1 MILSVGGSVVILCQ
15 YCDEVMRR
23 ILYLLLGLPLFL
35 SCSDKYSIKG
45 DTSQSVLNGKMA
57 YLKEY
62 NNDILKAIDS
72 CEVVHGKFN
81 MTGILD
87 SVRCVSFFM
96 DNESVIPV
104 VLEQGTINID
114 IFNARIRI
122 SGTPLNDSLYTF
134 LNKRD
139 SLVLILNDLPHRE
152 SLMILEGYSEDQIVD
167 EINGKAN
174 ALTMQLDRL
183 ETDFITRNFD
193 NVLGVTFFL
202 QLCNDAYK
210 HYGYPTTTPQID
222 EIYGRAPQTFRDNP
236 DVSRYIRLVNEREE

>member
-1 MILSVGGSVVILCQ
+1 M
-15 YCDEVMRR
+15 
-23 ILYLLLGLPLFL
+23 FL
-35 SCSDKYSIKG
+35 SCSDKYNIAG
-45 DTSQSVLNGKMA
+45 NTSQSVLNGKMA

-62 NNDILKAIDS
+62 DNDALKAIDS

-87 SVRCVSFFM
+87 SVRCVSFYM
-96 DNESVIPV
+96 DNEGGIPV
-104 VLEQGTINID
+104 VLEQGDINIE
-114 IFNARIRI
+114 FVNARIRI

-152 SLMILEGYSEDQIVD
+152 SLMILEGYSEDQIID
-167 EINGKAN
+167 EINSKAN
-174 ALTMQLDRL
+174 AISMQLDRL

-193 NVLGVTFFL
+193 NVLGVTLFM
-202 QLCNDAYK
+202 QLCKDAYK

-222 EIYGRAPQTFRDNP
+222 EIYGRAPQSFRDNP
-236 DVSRYIRLVNEREE
+236 DVSRYIQLVNEREE

>member
-1 MILSVGGSVVILCQ
+1 
-15 YCDEVMRR
+15 
-23 ILYLLLGLPLFL
+23 
-35 SCSDKYSIKG
+35 
-45 DTSQSVLNGKMA
+45 
-57 YLKEY
+57 
-62 NNDILKAIDS
+62 
-72 CEVVHGKFN
+72 

-87 SVRCVSFFM
+87 SVRCVSFYM
-96 DNESVIPV
+96 DNENVIPV
-104 VLEQGTINID
+104 VLEQGDINID
-114 IFNARIRI
+114 IVNARIRI

-152 SLMILEGYSEDQIVD
+152 SLMILEGYSEDQSID

-174 ALTMQLDRL
+174 ALAMQLDRL

-193 NVLGVTFFL
+193 NVLGVTFFM

-222 EIYGRAPQTFRDNP
+222 EIYGRAPQTFRDHP
-236 DVSRYIRLVNEREE
+236 SVARYIRLVNEREE

>member
-1 MILSVGGSVVILCQ
+1 MVI
-15 YCDEVMRR
+15 
-23 ILYLLLGLPLFL
+23 
-35 SCSDKYSIKG
+35 SCSDKYNIAG
-45 DTSQSVLNGKMA
+45 NTSQSVLNGKMA
-57 YLKEY
+57 YLKEF
-62 NNDILKAIDS
+62 DDEALKAIDS

-87 SVRCVSFFM
+87 SVRCVSFYM
-96 DNESVIPV
+96 DNENVIP
-104 VLEQGTINID
+104 
-114 IFNARIRI
+114 
-122 SGTPLNDSLYTF
+122 NDSLYTF

-152 SLMILEGYSEDQIVD
+152 SLMILEGYSEDQIID

-174 ALTMQLDRL
+174 ALAMQLDRL

-193 NVLGVTFFL
+193 NVLGVTFFM

-222 EIYGRAPQTFRDNP
+222 EIYGRAPQTFRDHP
-236 DVSRYIRLVNEREE
+236 SVARYIRLVNEREE

>member
-1 MILSVGGSVVILCQ
+1 
-15 YCDEVMRR
+15 MRR
-23 ILYLLLGLPLFL
+23 LLFLLLSLPLVI
-35 SCSDKYSIKG
+35 SCSDKYNIAG
-45 DTSQSVLNGKMA
+45 NTSQSILNGKMA

-62 NNDILKAIDS
+62 NENAMKAIDS

-81 MTGILD
+81 MSGILD
-87 SVRCVSFFM
+87 SVRCVALFM
-96 DNESVIPV
+96 DSESLIPV
-104 VLEQGTINID
+104 VLEQGDINID
-114 IFNARIRI
+114 IVNARIRI

-183 ETDFITRNFD
+183 ETNFITRNFD
-193 NVLGVTFFL
+193 NVLGVTFFM

-210 HYGYPTTTPQID
+210 HFGYPTTTPQID
-222 EIYGRAPQTFRDNP
+222 EIYGRAPQTFRDHP
-236 DVSRYIRLVNEREE
+236 DIARYFRLVNEREE